1 MIKTLKTVGVEI
13 EVERPS
19 PFYGS
24 PSRILELNPRWE
36 HHHDGSLDN
45 GDEYVTRGGLSFKEM
60 DDELKKVLPML
71 NDLYVIKKTCGFHV
85 HYGFKND
92 ERKFRMSYLYKT
104 LLAYY
109 QFEEFFFKMLPKS
122 RQMNRFCY
130 KLHSEEGCNNSRPD
144 FYMRELIRNPTPPR
158 EEFIKSFYY
167 NPDDMRA
174 QYYKKRY
181 YWVNVHSY
189 FLRGTI
195 EIRAHQGTMD
205 YVKIKN
211 WIEIN
216 RRFIEW
222 AMNQSL
228 TTLFK
233 IKPSAA
239 EFRKIIGEQLYA
251 YYIERRNYFE
261 NREEVKVKPLF
272 KQQGAIENTA
282 SLIRSVTQNV

>member
-45 GDEYVTRGGLSFKEM
+45 GDEYVTRGGLTFKDM
-60 DDELKKVLPML
+60 DDELKKILPML
-71 NDLYVIKKTCGFHV
+71 NEFYVIKKTCGLHV
-85 HYGFKND
+85 HYGFKNE

-122 RQMNRFCY
+122 RQFNRFCY
-130 KLHSEEGCNNSRPD
+130 KLQSDEGHNNARTD
-144 FYMRELIRNPTPPR
+144 LYMRELIRNPTPPR
-158 EEFIKSFYY
+158 EEFVKNFYY
-167 NPDDMRA
+167 NPKDMTEA
-174 QYYKKRY
+174 YYKKRY

-189 FLRGTI
+189 FIRGTI

-222 AMNQSL
+222 AMNQSF

-251 YYIERRNYFE
+251 YYIERKNYFE

-272 KQQGAIENTA
+272 KQQEPIENTGY
-282 SLIRSVTQNV
+282 LIRSVI